1 MTEHPSPNPYA
12 ASAVSS
18 AVPSAPVNA
27 REQLLPAAIGLLVT
41 SILHNFAGL
50 FYFAF
55 VYTIYSGDTSQ
66 PGFDQSFV
74 YCMYYGI
81 GMLYSLVIATGTFSM
96 LRKGSYLW
104 AVTTCILAIIPLSG
118 ACFIFHLPFGIWGLI
133 VLRRPEV
140 RSAFARM

>member
-1 MTEHPSPNPYA
+1 MAENPSPNPYA
-12 ASAVSS
+12 ASAV
-18 AVPSAPVNA
+18 ASAPVNA
-27 REQLLPAAIGLLVT
+27 REQLLPPAIGLLVI
-41 SILHNFAGL
+41 SILHNFGGL

-55 VYTIYSGDTSQ
+55 VYSIYSAEDHDAGLDRTL
-66 PGFDQSFV
+66 V

-104 AVTTCILAIIPLSG
+104 AVTTCILALIPAIGPCYFL
-118 ACFIFHLPFGIWGLI
+118 AMPFGIWGLI

>member
-41 SILHNFAGL
+41 SILHNIGGL

-55 VYTIYSGDTSQ
+55 VYSVYSEGDLDA
-66 PGFDQSFV
+66 GFRQTMV
-74 YCMYYGI
+74 YCIYYGI
-81 GMLYSLVIATGTFSM
+81 TMLYSLMLAIGAFSM
-96 LRKGSYLW
+96 LRQGSYLW
-104 AVTTCILAIIPLSG
+104 AVTICILAIIPVIGPCYFL
-118 ACFIFHLPFGIWGLI
+118 AMPFGIWGLI